1 MMSASKMRPKINKRW
16 NLDRM
21 ISVATP
27 DTQLFAISTNKTT
40 ENKLI
45 NLQKQEIYKTEDSEC
60 PSTHPIE

>member
-1 MMSASKMRPKINKRW
+1 
-16 NLDRM
+16 M

-27 DTQLFAISTNKTT
+27 DTQLFATSTNKTT